1 MTLLLRGGSI
11 IDGSGAPARQGDV
24 LVDEGVITQVG
35 ARVDPTSDTKV
46 IDLDG
51 LTVAPGFVDVH
62 VHYDAQV
69 LWDPL
74 LAPSTLHG
82 VTTMFGGNCGFTIA
96 EAGPEHSDYLVRLLA
111 RVEGI
116 PLETL
121 QAAVDWNWSDTEGY
135 FDRIRAVGPNIG
147 FLSGH
152 SSIRRQVMGDRA
164 VGEPASEA
172 DIEAM
177 ERILRS
183 GLSAG
188 SMGFSSSNASTHND
202 GAGDPVPSRFAN
214 ETELFRLCRVV
225 SEFPGTTLEYIPNR
239 AADEM
244 ARMAAM
250 SLAAMRPMNWNILQV
265 GVNRA
270 HDVPADLAASRYAAS
285 VGTTVRAL
293 TLPARSEQRL
303 NLFTG
308 FIFDSLPGWAQVFTT
323 PIPERITMLGNQS
336 IREQLQRGAELAGP
350 RRAELRTWEGHLI
363 AETFDPS
370 LKEFAGRTVGE
381 VASERGVAP
390 FDAMMDLAIAD
401 GLRTIFLPPLVGVD
415 EESWKLR
422 ARVWRD
428 EDVLLG
434 ASDAGAHMDML
445 ATFSYCTMLLAE
457 GVRERQLLSLEEA
470 VHLLTEWP
478 ARHYGL
484 IGRGRIAEGN
494 FADLVVF
501 DPSTVG
507 PGAVSTRHDLPA
519 GAARLFSEPTGIA
532 HVIVNGTE
540 LVDHGRPTGNLPGKL
555 LKAGVDTRTVEI
567 AASR

>member
-250 SLAAMRPMNWNILQV
+250 SLAAMRPMNWNIHQV
-265 GVNRA
+265 GANRA
-270 HDVPADLAASRYAAS
+270 NDVTADLAASRYAAS